1 MKRPNVTLG
10 SAYTG
15 ALERFRS
22 SPWRPITS
30 NGGIVLAWEIRSPP
44 FWVTIEPTDAGGDV
58 GKKGWAIF
66 VGLDDGRPADRLP
79 DAIQLTV
86 AQRRAMAH
94 APKLLLRR
102 VLHMMRAK
110 TPKTAKPPVGTELG
124 VGPADV

>member
-1 MKRPNVTLG
+1 MSRRMNLTLG
-10 SAYTG
+10 SAYAG
-15 ALERFRS
+15 ALKRFRS
-22 SPWRPITS
+22 SPWRPVTAIT
-30 NGGIVLAWEIRSPP
+30 GHIVAWEIRSPP
-44 FWVTIEPTDAGGDV
+44 FWITIEPTDAGE
-58 GKKGWAIF
+58 KGWAIF

-102 VLHMMRAK
+102 LLHMMRAK